1 MIKSPPIG
9 FTEANFCAVLSGL
22 KTETRRLLSL
32 KGRTQEKVNE
42 LTSFC
47 QDGDGNWI
55 GHFGNTFSDLA
66 ELAEF
71 TKAAYPKGSNKGVK
85 PKYNVGDIC
94 YLTEPTEIIN
104 DLASLNNLNAQ
115 VAYKWYKKDWLWQRL
130 TESDL
135 EKIKSRKSGIH
146 SKQIARFMLKSFA
159 RYHIKITD
167 VRLERLLDITEESAI
182 AEGIESTFNTYD
194 KKTWYWDYT
203 KKLFNTTDPI
213 HSYLSEIAAIHPL
226 TKDKIG
232 GWELVK
238 SNPWV
243 WVYKFEE
250 VKP

>member
-1 MIKSPPIG
+1 MRTPPIG
-9 FTEANFCAVLSGL
+9 FTEPNFCAVLQGI
-22 KTETRRLLSL
+22 KTETRRLLTL
-32 KGRTQEKVNE
+32 KGRTQEEVNE

-55 GHFGNTFSDLA
+55 GHFGNTFGDLA

-94 YLTEPTEIIN
+94 YLTEPTQIDEFRGQATVDVQYFWHKSESLTKAVSKH
-104 DLASLNNLNAQ
+104 DLN
-115 VAYKWYKKDWLWQRL
+115 
-130 TESDL
+130 
-135 EKIKSRKSGIH
+135 KIMERKTGCY

-167 VRLERLLDITEESAI
+167 VSLERLLDITEESAI
-182 AEGIESTFNTYD
+182 AEGIETKNSLYL
-194 KKTWYWDYT
+194 DYMT
-203 KKLFNTTDPI
+203 GEYIADPI
-213 HSYLSEIAAIHPL
+213 QSYLSEIAAIHPP

-232 GWELVK
+232 GWDLVK

-243 WVYKFEE
+243 WCYKM
-250 VKP
+250 VITPPASSNQPPSA